1 MIMKQLINKMFLFLS
16 AAVLLTFVGCAKTP
30 PPTFYQLEEPASA
43 QLPGVERG
51 MAIGIESPAIAAYLD
66 RPQIV
71 TRATAHKLELSEA
84 NMWAEPLKES
94 IPRVIGV
101 NLSNMLDTNR
111 VFRIPRRNQSIPLA
125 FRLAIGIARFDG
137 ALGDDAQL
145 TARWTL
151 YSRDNKPLLT
161 KVTIISEPTNGTGYD
176 NLVAAQ
182 NRSLK
187 ALSREIAESIKA
199 NSK

>member
-1 MIMKQLINKMFLFLS
+1 MKQLISKMCLWLF
-16 AAVLLTFVGCAKTP
+16 AAALLMAAGCAKTP
-30 PPTFYQLEEPASA
+30 PPTFYQLQESASE
-43 QLPGVERG
+43 QLSGVERG
-51 MAIGIESPAIAAYLD
+51 IAIGIEPLLVASYLD

-71 TRATAHKLELSEA
+71 TRGTTHKLNLSEA

-94 IPRVIGV
+94 ILRVIAV

-125 FRLAIGIARFDG
+125 FRLAVNIAQFDG
-137 ALGDDAQL
+137 ALGGDAQL

-151 YSRDNKPLLT
+151 YSHDGKPLQT
-161 KVTIISEPTNGTGYD
+161 RVTVITEPAGGAGYD
-176 NLVAAQ
+176 NLIVAQ
-182 NRSLK
+182 NRALQ
-187 ALSREIAESIKA
+187 ALSSEIAESIKS

>member
-1 MIMKQLINKMFLFLS
+1 MTPYPRQL
-16 AAVLLTFVGCAKTP
+16 
-30 PPTFYQLEEPASA
+30 QEPASE
-43 QLPGVERG
+43 QLSGIERG
-51 MAIGIESPAIAAYLD
+51 MAIGIEPLTVAAYLD

-71 TRATAHKLELSEA
+71 TRATAHKLTLSEA

-94 IPRVIGV
+94 ILRVIAV

-125 FRLAIGIARFDG
+125 FRVAIAIARFDG
-137 ALGDDAQL
+137 ALGGDAQL

-151 YSRDNKPLLT
+151 YSLDDKPLMT
-161 KVTIISEPTNGTGYD
+161 RVTIITEPAGGAGYD
-176 NLVAAQ
+176 NLIAAQ

-187 ALSREIAESIKA
+187 ALSLEIAESIKS

>member
-1 MIMKQLINKMFLFLS
+1 MKQLISKMGLWVS
-16 AAVLLTFVGCAKTP
+16 AAALLTAVGCAKTP
-30 PPTFYQLEEPASA
+30 PPTFYQLQETAIELLS
-43 QLPGVERG
+43 GVERG
-51 MAIGIESPAIAAYLD
+51 MAIGIEPLTVAAYLD

-71 TRATAHKLELSEA
+71 TRATAHKLKLSEA

-94 IPRVIGV
+94 ILRVIAV

-125 FRLAIGIARFDG
+125 FRVDIAIARFDG
-137 ALGDDAQL
+137 ALGGDAQL
-145 TARWTL
+145 TARWIL
-151 YSRDNKPLLT
+151 YSQDDKPLMT
-161 KVTIISEPTNGTGYD
+161 RVTIITEPTGGAGYD
-176 NLVAAQ
+176 NLIAAQ

-187 ALSREIAESIKA
+187 ALSLEIAESIKS